1 MFTCA
6 NDTGRD
12 CTHCADS
19 FVDDDDDDGD
29 GDENT
34 VFMCDTGGGRGERG
48 R

>member
-19 FVDDDDDDGD
+19 FVDDDDDGD